1 MSAIELN
8 GFRLHFSSPTFMA
21 YRRAMTDNTSL
32 RSLRDELGMNWF
44 LYWDDGVVY
53 GLPRSET
60 PNPPFG
66 EPVQLNCND
75 YLKLHAARIADVL
88 PYRFPEY
95 RAFRNRPFTFLG
107 RKEEL
112 VDQISVELKNRPTLL
127 SCFKIRPKFEL
138 DARLVE
144 TRDGDGFIGLFMQVG
159 MRWEILASLSQLIAA
174 RIDPS
179 GLYVVR
185 RDPAPDQRRAVGRVE
200 RVDGNVVCLSEAF
213 DDLTE
218 IGVEEVWL
226 EGSKAAFSRCLKALL
241 GAQYQRF
248 EDERAL
254 KESQYFTAPAL
265 ETLLSKMGQFL
276 EKKSPLLI
284 SPGPA
289 CEVGSRIAVTNSA
302 DYQSVV
308 TAPPVEYCFDAA
320 RTKRSSL
327 PWNGLERYGPFS
339 RQTFPKRSPC
349 ILVLCPD
356 TVQGKVES
364 FIKDFRD
371 GIHLPGQQ
379 SRFSAGFGKTFGLVN
394 PRFVIQRVPWLSSD
408 KGNPGAAYRRA
419 AADFLKNE
427 SSPPDAAI
435 VIVLDEHARLPDA
448 QNPYLHTKALLLM
461 AGVPVQQAR
470 IETIRRTRYQLQWTL
485 QNIAIALY
493 AKMGGTPWT
502 VDHDLTISDE
512 LIIGMG
518 TVELSGSRVE
528 KRQRFIGITTVFRGD
543 GNYLLANTS
552 SECSY
557 DQYPAVLR
565 SETTSVLREIK
576 MRNGWQPGDT
586 VRIVFHS
593 YRPLRKV
600 EIADLVADCVREVGD
615 GQNVE
620 FAFLTIS
627 EDHPF
632 ASIDKEQKGI
642 QGKGGVV
649 KGLYVPERGTIVQL
663 GRYTRLLS
671 TNGPSLLKKIQAPLP
686 LPLLVHLHKEST
698 YRDLD
703 YLTEQILKFTSL
715 SWRSTH
721 PSRRPVSVYYSE
733 LIAEQLA
740 RLRQVPD
747 WSPAML
753 NVKLRASRWFL

>member
-1 MSAIELN
+1 
-8 GFRLHFSSPTFMA
+8 
-21 YRRAMTDNTSL
+21 
-32 RSLRDELGMNWF
+32 
-44 LYWDDGVVY
+44 
-53 GLPRSET
+53 
-60 PNPPFG
+60 
-66 EPVQLNCND
+66 
-75 YLKLHAARIADVL
+75 
-88 PYRFPEY
+88 
-95 RAFRNRPFTFLG
+95 
-107 RKEEL
+107 
-112 VDQISVELKNRPTLL
+112 
-127 SCFKIRPKFEL
+127 
-138 DARLVE
+138 
-144 TRDGDGFIGLFMQVG
+144 
-159 MRWEILASLSQLIAA
+159 
-174 RIDPS
+174 
-179 GLYVVR
+179 
-185 RDPAPDQRRAVGRVE
+185 
-200 RVDGNVVCLSEAF
+200 
-213 DDLTE
+213 
-218 IGVEEVWL
+218 
-226 EGSKAAFSRCLKALL
+226 
-241 GAQYQRF
+241 
-248 EDERAL
+248 
-254 KESQYFTAPAL
+254 
-265 ETLLSKMGQFL
+265 
-276 EKKSPLLI
+276 
-284 SPGPA
+284 
-289 CEVGSRIAVTNSA
+289 
-302 DYQSVV
+302 
-308 TAPPVEYCFDAA
+308 
-320 RTKRSSL
+320 
-327 PWNGLERYGPFS
+327 
-339 RQTFPKRSPC
+339 
-349 ILVLCPD
+349 
-356 TVQGKVES
+356 
-364 FIKDFRD
+364 
-371 GIHLPGQQ
+371 
-379 SRFSAGFGKTFGLVN
+379 
-394 PRFVIQRVPWLSSD
+394 
-408 KGNPGAAYRRA
+408 
-419 AADFLKNE
+419 
-427 SSPPDAAI
+427 
-435 VIVLDEHARLPDA
+435 
-448 QNPYLHTKALLLM
+448 
-461 AGVPVQQAR
+461 
-470 IETIRRTRYQLQWTL
+470 
-485 QNIAIALY
+485 
-493 AKMGGTPWT
+493 MGGTPWT

-671 TNGPSLLKKIQAPLP
+671 TNGPSLLKKTQAPLP